1 MPKAIVCDCE
11 ESTFSGDITVST
23 GSIIHPRV
31 TIIAK
36 SGPIII
42 GENCL
47 IEEYVTIRHDTGIE
61 SDAALE
67 KPPVLVI
74 GANNVFEVGCT
85 VEALKIG
92 EKNTFECKCFVSSAV
107 KVSNNCVIGAGCK
120 LVGEQELPENTIIHG
135 KNCEHREALEKS
147 AVYTL
152 NLLAIILILWFCY
165 WTLYWPCFYFYKF
178 YVSVAYTA
186 VGLFAEGSAQ
196 LSSLTETLVR
206 SEEN

>member
-85 VEALKIG
+85 VEALKVG

-147 AVYTL
+147 AVFNFLT
-152 NLLAIILILWFCY
+152 IILIL
-165 WTLYWPCFYFYKF
+165 
-178 YVSVAYTA
+178 
-186 VGLFAEGSAQ
+186 
-196 LSSLTETLVR
+196 
-206 SEEN
+206 

>member
-1 MPKAIVCDCE
+1 MPKALVCDCE

-31 TIIAK
+31 SIIAK

-47 IEEYVTIRHDTGIE
+47 IEEYTTIIHDTGVA
-61 SDAALE
+61 SDATLE

-74 GANNVFEVGCT
+74 GPNNVFEVGCT

-92 EKNTFECKCFVSSAV
+92 ERNTFECKSYVSSAV

-120 LVGEQELPENTIIHG
+120 LIGEHDLPENSIIHG
-135 KNCEHREALEKS
+135 RGCDQREAIEKS
-147 AVYTL
+147 AV
-152 NLLAIILILWFCY
+152 
-165 WTLYWPCFYFYKF
+165 
-178 YVSVAYTA
+178 S
-186 VGLFAEGSAQ
+186 
-196 LSSLTETLVR
+196 
-206 SEEN
+206 